1 MYCILIRVM
10 KMLYNINRGSH
21 EIYNV
26 SIPFFGFQTY
36 LHFNVLRHA
45 PVQVPAFGGHEI
57 YNFKRP
63 FLGYYFIIS
72 LFYVC
77 FGIENN
83 ILMQFHL
90 CLKGQC
96 NSMRTPV
103 PEVIKFKILE
113 FPSSIIITTVYVQFV
128 RSTLGRRDEVL
139 KGNNEFSLYD
149 L

>member
-1 MYCILIRVM
+1 MKFTMSVYPSFVFILIYIFTFYATPQYKYPPSV
-10 KMLYNINRGSH
+10 
-21 EIYNV
+21 
-26 SIPFFGFQTY
+26 
-36 LHFNVLRHA
+36 
-45 PVQVPAFGGHEI
+45 GGHEI

-63 FLGYYFIIS
+63 FLGYYYFIFS

-128 RSTLGRRDEVL
+128 RSTFGRRDGFER
-139 KGNNEFSLYD
+139 K
-149 L
+149 